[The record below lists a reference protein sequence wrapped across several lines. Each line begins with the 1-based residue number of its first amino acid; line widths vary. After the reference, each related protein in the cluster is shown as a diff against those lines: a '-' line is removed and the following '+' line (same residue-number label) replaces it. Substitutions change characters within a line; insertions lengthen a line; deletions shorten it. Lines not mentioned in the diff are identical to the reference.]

1 MLESINVEEKKKGD
15 FMELGYSRSIE
26 GGIKSDKK
34 FQENCLVGK
43 MRIQIN
49 KLHFMYTNIR
59 SLMNNNKMEEIE
71 ILLRERSIDVLG
83 VTESWTHEGIT
94 NAEIN
99 IQGFSLFRRDRSEQD
114 KCRGGGVLLYIREAL
129 LPELKEVSA
138 DSETLWVNIK
148 GVKLNEITVG
158 ICYRR
163 PDASEE
169 MTTRLIKSIQDNIS
183 KQTLIMGD
191 FNFRDLVWE
200 EDSTSGGGMREDF
213 QEMMSDLF
221 LTQHVK
227 EPTRGSNILDL
238 VISTEAEMVEDLT
251 VAVPVSNSDHNT
263 LYWDVVC
270 DVARQERKDQH
281 YNYKQGNYKGIVE
294 EMQEVDW
301 KTEFKDMDVE
311 ERWGRFKV
319 EFLGCRNRHV
329 KKCKERRNQD
339 KVWINEKIR
348 KQIRKRNRNWGKLSK
363 IVSHENLAKYK
374 RARNITTM
382 MIRNAKKNHE
392 MKLANRI
399 KEEPK
404 QFYAYVNAKRK
415 TKDSI
420 GPLRDDKGQ
429 MIREDGLMGNMLN
442 SYFGAVFTKE
452 DEMELE
458 EVENKFAEN
467 ELERSYVLENIEMTE
482 DKIEKAIDK
491 LKSNKAAGVD
501 DMGSTLLKMSKEGI
515 VYPLY
520 EIFSASFSAGI
531 VPKDWKKA
539 NVTPIFKKGS
549 KRECGNY
556 RPVSL
561 TCQAGKLME
570 RIIKDEL
577 VKFIENGIITDSQHG
592 FRSRKSCL
600 TNMLEFLETVQ
611 TEVDQGEPIDVVFL
625 DLQKAFDKVP
635 HGRLGIKL
643 RSIGVRGKL
652 LVWIM
657 EWLKGRTQRVVLNG
671 EASEWVDVE
680 SGVPQGSVLGPV
692 LFIVYINDMDER
704 ILNSLWKFADD
715 TKMVGRVRTKE
726 ELERFREDLSR
737 LSEWAEEWKM
747 PFNVTKCKVM
757 HFGKNNCREEWSMGD
772 IKLEV
777 IKEEKDLGVVLS
789 DDLKVGVQCK
799 KAAIKGN
806 QILGMIYRTFENK
819 DLITVKILY
828 KALVRPHL
836 DYCSQAWRPHLQ
848 KDKDVLERVQRRATR
863 MVSGFKDIPYEER
876 LRRMNLTTLETRRLR
891 ADLLEVYKIMTGR
904 EGVRE
909 NLLFT
914 RIGEESVTR
923 GHSLKLLKK
932 RFYTD
937 LGKYSFGNR
946 VVSDWNQLP
955 ASVVQAPS
963 VNIFKTQIDNY
974 LGRTRGLDK
983 L

>member
-1 MLESINVEEKKKGD
+1 VEEKKGNFMQLGD
-15 FMELGYSRSIE
+15 SMITERENKSVNKFKERS
-26 GGIKSDKK
+26 
-34 FQENCLVGK
+34 LVGK
-43 MRIQIN
+43 KRIDIN
-49 KLHFMYTNIR
+49 KLQFMYTNIR
-59 SLMNNNKMEEIE
+59 SLMNNNKREEIE
-71 ILLRERSIDVLG
+71 ILLRERSVDVLG
-83 VTESWTHEGIT
+83 ITESWTHEGIT

-99 IQGFSLFRRDRSEQD
+99 ILGFSLFRRDRSEKN
-114 KCRGGGVLLYIREAL
+114 KCRGGGVLLYIRESL
-129 LPELKEVSA
+129 LPEIKEISA
-138 DSETLWVNIK
+138 ESESLWVSIK

-163 PDASEE
+163 PDASDE
-169 MTTRLIKSIQDNIS
+169 MTKKLIKSIQDNIT

-191 FNFRDLVWE
+191 FNFRDWESE
-200 EDSTSGGGMREDF
+200 EDSTSGGGIQEDF

-227 EPTRGSNILDL
+227 DPTRGTNILDL
-238 VISTEAEMVEDLT
+238 VISTEAEMVDDLT
-251 VAVPVSNSDHNT
+251 VAVPVGNSDHNT
-263 LYWDVVC
+263 LYWDLIC
-270 DVARQERKDQH
+270 DAAGHERKQQH
-281 YNYKQGNYKGIVE
+281 YNYKQGNYKAIVD
-294 EMQEVDW
+294 EMKEVDW
-301 KTEFKDMDVE
+301 MTEFKDMDVE

-319 EFLGCRNRHV
+319 EFIECRNRHV
-329 KKCKERRNQD
+329 KKCKERTKRD
-339 KVWINEKIR
+339 KVWMNEKIR

-363 IVSHENLAKYK
+363 TVNHENLVQYK

-382 MIRNAKKNHE
+382 LIRNAKKNHE
-392 MKLANRI
+392 VKLTDRI

-404 QFYAYVNAKRK
+404 RFYAYVNAKRK
-415 TKDSI
+415 TKDII
-420 GPLRDDKGQ
+420 GPLRDDNGQ
-429 MIREDGLMGNMLN
+429 MIREDGMMANMLN
-442 SYFGAVFTKE
+442 SYFSEVFTKE

-458 EVENKFAEN
+458 EVENKHTCK
-467 ELERSYVLENIEMTE
+467 EREGSHVLEEILITE
-482 DKIEKAIDK
+482 EKIEKAIDK
-491 LKSNKAAGVD
+491 LKSSKAAGVD
-501 DMGSTLLKMSKEGI
+501 NMSSTLIKLSKEGI
-515 VYPLY
+515 VNPLC
-520 EIFSASFSAGI
+520 EIFSESFKTGK
-531 VPKDWKKA
+531 VPEDWKKA
-539 NVTPIFKKGS
+539 NITPIFKKGS

-570 RIIKDEL
+570 RIIKEEL
-577 VKFIENGIITDSQHG
+577 VTFIEKGIITDSQHG

-611 TEVDQGEPIDVVFL
+611 TEVDQGEPMDVVFL

-643 RSIGVRGKL
+643 MNIGVGGKL
-652 LVWIM
+652 LEWIR

-704 ILNSLWKFADD
+704 ILNNLWKFADD

-726 ELERFREDLSR
+726 ELDRFREDLNR
-737 LSEWAEEWKM
+737 LSEWADEWKM
-747 PFNVTKCKVM
+747 PFNIAKCKVM
-757 HFGKNNCREEWSMGD
+757 HFGKNNCREEWSMGGA
-772 IKLEV
+772 KLEV

-789 DDLKVGVQCK
+789 DDLKVGVQCR
-799 KAAIKGN
+799 KAATKGN

-819 DLITVKILY
+819 DMRTIKILY

-863 MVSGFKDIPYEER
+863 MVSGFKDIHYEER
-876 LRRMNLTTLETRRLR
+876 LRRLNLTTLETRRLR
-891 ADLLEVYKIMTGR
+891 ADLLEVYKIITGR

-914 RIGEESVTR
+914 RIAEDSVTR
-923 GHSLKLLKK
+923 GHSLKLSKR

-937 LGKYSFGNR
+937 LGKFSFGNR
-946 VVSDWNQLP
+946 VVTEWNQLP
-955 ASVVQAPS
+955 TSVVQAPS